1 MLPNRE
7 KSTISSVR
15 LSSKG
20 EHALFID
27 TYPEPCVKVC
37 RVLDSRLVAQ
47 CFLHCIPEMLEVVP
61 KLNVIVVVG
70 KESKKLFVLALCDHE
85 RRCAYDSYIDRLHE
99 ILSVKSASH
108 DNISFELCDNT
119 KEKMKSMAK
128 SQQTKHI
135 SLTER
140 QQSYIYANGR
150 RKDGGRNNSNTS
162 SSCTIL

>member
-1 MLPNRE
+1 
-7 KSTISSVR
+7 
-15 LSSKG
+15 
-20 EHALFID
+20 
-27 TYPEPCVKVC
+27 VKVC
-37 RVLDSRLVAQ
+37 RVKDSRLVAQ

-85 RRCAYDSYIDRLHE
+85 RQCRYDSCQDRLHD
-99 ILSVKSASH
+99 ILSVKSGT
-108 DNISFELCDNT
+108 DDEVSFELCDTT

-150 RKDGGRNNSNTS
+150 RKDVEDNHTSTS
-162 SSCTIL
+162 SSCSIL